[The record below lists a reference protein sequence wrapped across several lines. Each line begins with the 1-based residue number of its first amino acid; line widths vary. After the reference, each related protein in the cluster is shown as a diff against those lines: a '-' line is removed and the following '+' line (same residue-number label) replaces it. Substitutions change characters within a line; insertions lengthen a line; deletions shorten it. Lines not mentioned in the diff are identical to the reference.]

1 MDFRSKFQVLEF
13 ETIISLVYEKSSSEE
28 AECNSR
34 LLSLILAQA
43 SQCCNATFQ
52 LEIRAVTRRGVHM
65 IIRLAIKVRVA
76 GINFGFLF
84 RHSMGGRDQR
94 RELFGIYEDQEPQAC
109 GHQITWCFFGSYRD
123 PSHQANISYSGQKI
137 ISLTMYYRLACMLV
151 GYCPTEIFWV
161 GFTI

>member
-1 MDFRSKFQVLEF
+1 MNGFQARDLEF
-13 ETIISLVYEKSSSEE
+13 QTISLVYGKSSSQE

-34 LLSLILAQA
+34 LLSFQHKAQSVLQRNFSA
-43 SQCCNATFQ
+43 RNQSRD
-52 LEIRAVTRRGVHM
+52 EKRGVHM

-84 RHSMGGRDQR
+84 RHGGYRVCVAS
-94 RELFGIYEDQEPQAC
+94 GIYEDQEPQAC

-123 PSHQANISYSGQKI
+123 PSHQANISYSGQKNP
-137 ISLTMYYRLACMLV
+137 LLLACMLV

-161 GFTI
+161 GLSI

>member
-1 MDFRSKFQVLEF
+1 MVFRPGILSFRQSVLF
-13 ETIISLVYEKSSSEE
+13 MEKVAHKRRSVIHAFSHSST
-28 AECNSR
+28 R
-34 LLSLILAQA
+34 L

-84 RHSMGGRDQR
+84 RHGGYRVCVAS
-94 RELFGIYEDQEPQAC
+94 GIYEDQEPQAC

-123 PSHQANISYSGQKI
+123 PSH
-137 ISLTMYYRLACMLV
+137 
-151 GYCPTEIFWV
+151 
-161 GFTI
+161 